1 MKIHLEKH
9 AIRAMGIAE
18 CSKRTAK
25 NSTLCAV
32 VMRSDL
38 VIDGCNYGECKI
50 GGDDITKNIILLYKK
65 MKRTDINLIMILGSI
80 LSSYNIINLHALYDS
95 LAVPIISVSLKSPK
109 NLELNFKNKF
119 PDTWKQKIKIYIQNG
134 EVLKIST
141 KTGYVVY
148 VNVAGLST
156 PDTKKVINKFLLQG
170 SIPEPIRIAKLFAR
184 AKIINEIN

>member
-109 NLELNFKNKF
+109 NLEMNFKNKF
-119 PDTWKQKIKIYIQNG
+119 PTSWQRKTKVYSQNG
-134 EVLKIST
+134 KALKITT
-141 KTGYVVY
+141 KTGHFVY

-156 PDTKKVINKFLLQG
+156 FDTKKVLNKFLLQG

>member
-80 LSSYNIINLHALYDS
+80 LSSYNIVNLHALYDS
-95 LAVPIISVSLKSPK
+95 LAVPVISVSLKSPK

-148 VNVAGLST
+148 VNVCLFISCLCHLCLCLCLCLGAFA
-156 PDTKKVINKFLLQG
+156 FLLFMLAQAFD
-170 SIPEPIRIAKLFAR
+170 IFIYF
-184 AKIINEIN
+184 

>member
-1 MKIHLEKH
+1 
-9 AIRAMGIAE
+9 
-18 CSKRTAK
+18 
-25 NSTLCAV
+25 
-32 VMRSDL
+32 
-38 VIDGCNYGECKI
+38 
-50 GGDDITKNIILLYKK
+50 

-156 PDTKKVINKFLLQG
+156 FDTKKVL
-170 SIPEPIRIAKLFAR
+170 KL
-184 AKIINEIN
+184 II